1 MTQMTK
7 VQAEALTALIVRL
20 RPEWRPAGVMAAL
33 EKAKDGADTFDVSRA
48 LINLAAD
55 ASVIT
60 PGLLHQPGPHWLR
73 PDGSKPARRG
83 DSTMRCPE
91 HGEPYT
97 SCGQCK
103 TADYVEMPDT
113 ARQALAEAIE
123 AGKSAIPFRERKPYS
138 PKGAKKS

>member
-103 TADYVEMPDT
+103 NGDYVPPPPGWRDEPDK
-113 ARQALAEAIE
+113 AIAEAT
-123 AGKSAIPFRERKPYS
+123 KKYPHTSRKPYT
-138 PKGAKKS
+138 PKGAKP

>member
-7 VQAEALTALIVRL
+7 VQAEALTALVVRL

-33 EKAKDGADTFDVSRA
+33 EKAKDGADVFDVSRA

-55 ASVIT
+55 ATVIT

-73 PDGSKPARRG
+73 PDGTKPARRG

-103 TADYVEMPDT
+103 NGGTPPPKGWRDEAD
-113 ARQALAEAIE
+113 RGIAEASKKHPY
-123 AGKSAIPFRERKPYS
+123 KSSKPYT
-138 PKGAKKS
+138 PKGDKP